1 MPTRGV
7 VIDGSRRAEF
17 DGVEVVRGTDLIL
30 MCRVGAKVVG
40 VPRRRM
46 LPGTTIAREGDCG
59 RLVLPHEIALN
70 LGLI

>member
-7 VIDGSRRAEF
+7 VIDGSRRAQFE
-17 DGVEVVRGTDLIL
+17 GVEVVRGTDLIL
-30 MCRVGAKVVG
+30 MCRVGTRVVG

-46 LPGTTIAREGDCG
+46 LAGTTIAREGDRG
-59 RLVLPHEIALN
+59 RLILPYEVALN

>member
-17 DGVEVVRGTDLIL
+17 DGVEVVRGT
-30 MCRVGAKVVG
+30 
-40 VPRRRM
+40 
-46 LPGTTIAREGDCG
+46 TIAREGDCG
-59 RLVLPHEIALN
+59 RLILPHEIALN